1 MQYLIPPL
9 EESAVMNKDVLLQLA
24 NTELA
29 RAANMKQTGHY
40 EIDWAKSKIRTPEV
54 RTAASALLKRL
65 RSQGVRDIDEIFRL
79 CEPLLSTGSW
89 PYRTMAF
96 QWSFSFK
103 KQFEP
108 RHFPIFEHWVK
119 DYVTSW
125 GSCDDL
131 CTHSLGF
138 FLLTFPEFMPTILSW
153 TESSQTYVRRASAV
167 SLIYGLRRGEFLE
180 HVFQVADRLLY
191 DSEDHVLKGY
201 GWMLKEATQHFPD
214 EVFEYVMAHKEGM
227 PRVSL
232 RYAIEKLPP
241 KMKKRA
247 MA

>member
-1 MQYLIPPL
+1 
-9 EESAVMNKDVLLQLA
+9 MNKDELLGLA

-29 RAANMKQTGHY
+29 RAANMEKTDAH
-40 EIDWAKSKIRTPEV
+40 EIDWAKTKIRTPEV
-54 RTAASALLKRL
+54 RTATSALLKRL
-65 RSQGVRDIDEIFRL
+65 RSQGIQDIDEIFRL
-79 CEPLLSTGSW
+79 CEFLLSTGTW
-89 PYRTMAF
+89 PHRTMAF

-103 KQFEP
+103 KQFES
-108 RHFPIFEHWVK
+108 RHFPILEHWVN
-119 DYVTSW
+119 DYVTGW

-138 FLLTFPEFMPTILSW
+138 FLLTFPEFMPAVVVW
-153 TESSQTYVRRASAV
+153 TKSPQTYVRRASAV
-167 SLIYGLRRGEFLE
+167 VLIYGLRRGKFLE
-180 HVFQVADRLLY
+180 HVFQIADPLLH

-201 GWMLKEATQHFPD
+201 GWMLKEATQHFPN
-214 EVFEYVMAHKEGM
+214 EVFQYVMAHKDEM

-241 KMKKRA
+241 EMKKKA